1 MADAPRAGDRV
12 EHLEIEDAWL
22 IDPLSDRQGIA
33 TVHIEGGRIASIS
46 WARSRRGPRSAE
58 IVVTP
63 PLVDIHAH
71 FREPGFEDAET
82 IETGAI
88 AAAHGGFG
96 TVCLMANTNPP
107 IDSAGVLDWILSRA
121 RAIGT
126 PVRILAYGATTL
138 GRAGEALA
146 PMGELADAGAV
157 GFSDDGSPVSDAAL
171 FRNAL
176 AYSGAVGRPVVE
188 HAESTALTKG
198 AEANEGLV
206 ATILGL
212 KGWPVA
218 GEESAVARAL
228 TLLDEVTR
236 SAPADAVP
244 RLHLTHV
251 STAGSLDL
259 IRVAKGAGLRVTCDV
274 TPHHLA
280 FHEGWVAG
288 DRRFAWEAAASPWV
302 GGQAEAEPYD
312 TATKVNPP
320 LRAPAD
326 ALALWAG
333 LADGTVDAIA
343 TDHAPHTQ
351 VDKLVEFGDASNG
364 ISGIETALGL
374 VLAGVGAGLVELA
387 VAIRAL
393 TVGPLRVIAPAQP
406 VRRGAARARGRP
418 GPSREP
424 ANGFADGAPAN
435 LLVFDRADGWTVTGE
450 SLRSKGKNSPMLGRR
465 LAGRVLATV
474 VDGRFAWVDAG
485 EPDGGSGS

>member
-22 IDPLSDRQGIA
+22 MDPATGRQGIA
-33 TVHIEGGRIASIS
+33 TIHIESGRIARIAWS
-46 WARSRRGPRSAE
+46 RSRRGPDRAE

-63 PLVDIHAH
+63 PLVDLHAH

-82 IETGAI
+82 IQTGAL

-96 TVCLMANTNPP
+96 TVCLMPNTNPP
-107 IDSAGVLDWILSRA
+107 LDSASALGWVLARA
-121 RAIGT
+121 RANGT
-126 PVRILAYGATTL
+126 PVRVLAYGTTTQ
-138 GRAGEALA
+138 GRAGETLA

-176 AYSGAVGRPVVE
+176 AYGGAVGRPLVE

-212 KGWPVA
+212 KGWPA
-218 GEESAVARAL
+218 AAEESAVARAL
-228 TLLDEVTR
+228 ALLDEVGR
-236 SAPADAVP
+236 AAPSDTPP
-244 RLHLTHV
+244 RLHLTHM
-251 STAGSLDL
+251 STAGSLSL
-259 IRVAKGAGLRVTCDV
+259 IRRAKAAGLRVTCDV

-280 FHEGWVAG
+280 LHDGWVAG
-288 DRRFAWEAAASPWV
+288 DRRFSWEAAPTPWA
-302 GGQAEAEPYD
+302 GGTAEADPYD

-320 LRAPAD
+320 LRSPAD
-326 ALALWAG
+326 AVALWAG
-333 LADGTVDAIA
+333 IVDGTVDAIA

-351 VDKLVEFGDASNG
+351 VDKLVEFGDAANG

-374 VLAGVGAGLVELA
+374 VLAGVDAGLVDLA

-393 TVGPLRVIAPAQP
+393 TAGPLGVIAREPGP
-406 VRRGAARARGRP
+406 GGRARAGGGP
-418 GPSREP
+418 GPSRGSIH
-424 ANGFADGAPAN
+424 GFVEGASAS
-435 LLVFDRADGWTVTGE
+435 LLVFDRADEWTVTE
-450 SLRSKGKNSPMLGRR
+450 ASMRSKGKNSPLLGRR
-465 LAGRVLATV
+465 LAGRVLATI

-485 EPDGGSGS
+485 DPDGGNES